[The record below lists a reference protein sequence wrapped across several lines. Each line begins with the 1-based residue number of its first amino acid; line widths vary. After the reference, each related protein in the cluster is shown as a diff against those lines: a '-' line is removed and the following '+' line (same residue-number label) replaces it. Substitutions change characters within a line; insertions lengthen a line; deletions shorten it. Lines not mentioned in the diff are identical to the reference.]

1 MALLATPTV
10 RRIETAL
17 NTNISRHKIETNDDI
32 QGIGV
37 QNSHQTV
44 TLWCIDVIERHG
56 VIKHIGSKEKQT
68 SEGLSC
74 VVVPHCHGSCQ
85 CEQTHKY
92 IYIYNEKKKIT

>member
-10 RRIETAL
+10 RQIETAL

-44 TLWCIDVIERHG
+44 TLWWIDVIERHG
-56 VIKHIGSKEKQT
+56 VIKPIGSKKNRPVK
-68 SEGLSC
+68 GYRVWLSLI
-74 VVVPHCHGSCQ
+74 VMVPASVSKHIS
-85 CEQTHKY
+85 
-92 IYIYNEKKKIT
+92 IYI

>member
-56 VIKHIGSKEKQT
+56 VIKHIGSKKNRPVK
-68 SEGLSC
+68 GYHVWLSLI
-74 VVVPHCHGSCQ
+74 VMVSASASKHIS
-85 CEQTHKY
+85 